1 MLLFPSPLLH
11 ELLTEWLRYRLD
23 SEMGSHDG
31 RRVKLLVSHGAVD
44 TSYTSHLSF
53 QTVYHLE
60 FLPSAFLILYFRYCN
75 DITHYSHRIQ
85 SFQQTWSPLP
95 PFLLWVLALI
105 DLVNS
110 GSSVTTVSYDPFFLR
125 NLFSPCNLP
134 ILGTILKTLSMHS
147 IFITTISMRRHA
159 LSCDSQPFP
168 TFVHSHL
175 YLILS
180 ILRPFPWY
188 YRYIP
193 SFALSWPS
201 FILFPVF
208 ILLFWQ
214 PFPRHCRYTHPSPPQ
229 FTRHSQLRTIPTLF
243 PFFRCYYRISAEWR
257 SPYLWYPTIWL
268 QQPLFIQRWFHP
280 LPHPFNFKHYHL
292 SRKFSRLQ
300 AGSGPNSLFAPWSF
314 SIHTWHH
321 PMTPHEVHH
330 QLFDSPW
337 TAIIILPGTSS
348 TSIRWIICTATYLL
362 SVIIF
367 SLTSMGPTIVCSP
380 CYSICSGTMLP
391 VFSLCGTMYPLFL
404 MRDYV
409 PVIPYAGLC
418 TCYSLCGTMYLLFLM
433 RDYVPVISYAG
444 LCTCYF
450 LCGTMYLLFLM
461 RTMYLLFLMWPIRHF
476 A

>member
-31 RRVKLLVSHGAVD
+31 RRVKLLVSHRAVD
-44 TSYTSHLSF
+44 TSFTSHLSF

-110 GSSVTTVSYDPFFLR
+110 GSSVTTVSYDPFFLQ
-125 NLFSPCNLP
+125 NLISPCNLP

-147 IFITTISMRRHA
+147 IFITTISMRCHA
-159 LSCDSQPFP
+159 SSCDSQPFL
-168 TFVHSHL
+168 TFVHLHP

-193 SFALSWPS
+193 SFTLSWPS

-214 PFPRHCRYTHPSPPQ
+214 PFPRHCWYTHPSPPK

-243 PFFRCYYRISAEWR
+243 LFQVLLPNFSWVTIPISMI
-257 SPYLWYPTIWL
+257 SHYLTTTTS
-268 QQPLFIQRWFHP
+268 FHST
-280 LPHPFNFKHYHL
+280 LISSVIL
-292 SRKFSRLQ
+292 STSR
-300 AGSGPNSLFAPWSF
+300 SF

-321 PMTPHEVHH
+321 PMTPHKVHH
-330 QLFDSPW
+330 QLFNSLW

-367 SLTSMGPTIVCSP
+367 PWLAWALLSSAHPVILFVQVL
-380 CYSICSGTMLP
+380 CYPSFLYVGLCTHY
-391 VFSLCGTMYPLFL
+391 SLCRTMYPLFL

-409 PVIPYAGLC
+409 PIIPYVANPPFC
-418 TCYSLCGTMYLLFLM
+418 LM
-433 RDYVPVISYAG
+433 GYYATLPLSMG
-444 LCTCYF
+444 IL
-450 LCGTMYLLFLM
+450 
-461 RTMYLLFLMWPIRHF
+461 
-476 A
+476 

>member
-1 MLLFPSPLLH
+1 
-11 ELLTEWLRYRLD
+11 
-23 SEMGSHDG
+23 MGSHDG

-44 TSYTSHLSF
+44 TSFTSHLSF
-53 QTVYHLE
+53 QTVYHLA
-60 FLPSAFLILYFRYCN
+60 FLPSAFLILYFRYRN

-85 SFQQTWSPLP
+85 SFRQTWSPSP

-134 ILGTILKTLSMHS
+134 ILGTILKTQSMHS
-147 IFITTISMRRHA
+147 IFITTISMRCHA

-168 TFVHSHL
+168 TFVHSHP

-243 PFFRCYYRISAEWR
+243 LFSGATTEFQLSDDPRIYDIPLSDYNNLFSFNADFIRYLILSTSSTIISAE
-257 SPYLWYPTIWL
+257 
-268 QQPLFIQRWFHP
+268 
-280 LPHPFNFKHYHL
+280 
-292 SRKFSRLQ
+292 
-300 AGSGPNSLFAPWSF
+300 NSLVSKPAADLILSSHHDPF

-367 SLTSMGPTIVCSP
+367 PWLAWALLSSAH
-380 CYSICSGTMLP
+380 
-391 VFSLCGTMYPLFL
+391 
-404 MRDYV
+404 
-409 PVIPYAGLC
+409 PVILFVRVLRYPSFLYVGLC
-418 TCYSLCGTMYLLFLM
+418 TRYSLCGTMYLLFLM

-444 LCTCYF
+444 LCICYS
-450 LCGTMYLLFLM
+450 LCG
-461 RTMYLLFLMWPIRHF
+461 TMYLLFLMWPIRHF